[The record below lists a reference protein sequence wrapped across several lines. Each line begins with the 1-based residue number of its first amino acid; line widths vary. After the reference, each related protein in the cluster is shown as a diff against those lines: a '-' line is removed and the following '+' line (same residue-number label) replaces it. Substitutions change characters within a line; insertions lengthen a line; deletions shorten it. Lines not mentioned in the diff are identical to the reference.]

1 MAKKDSPLKQQMKH
15 KFIRNKINC
24 MKQSEVVKEL
34 TIRRKMIWDK
44 TCKN

>member
-1 MAKKDSPLKQQMKH
+1 MAKKDNTLNQQIKH

-44 TCKN
+44 ICKN